1 MSKYRVFAGPYF
13 PVFGLNTER
22 KFPYSV
28 RIQEST
34 AQKKVKMKV
43 KQVKQV
49 KVKQVKELI
58 PFKND

>member
-1 MSKYRVFAGPYF
+1 MSQYRVFVGPYF

-22 KFPYSV
+22 KSLYSV
-28 RIQEST
+28 RIQENT

-58 PFKND
+58 PFKSD